1 MRELASLHP
10 TLPLFAATGLL
21 DTFKQLAQHHVGPE
35 SASCSQIPVYI
46 SLRESLSGVELS
58 PCHLPNSLAP
68 FRTRDARMYKA

>member
-35 SASCSQIPVYI
+35 LPAARRFPVYI
-46 SLRESLSGVELS
+46 SMRESLSGVELS

-68 FRTRDARMYKA
+68 FRTRDALMYKA